1 MPDGLMPA
9 VTKSPGSDPF
19 IGESAM
25 HHDSRPRLGTHM
37 GLVIAGAVFVLGGAG
52 NVFAQAHPLF
62 SLSQEM
68 REPAIRSEDPLDA
81 ADRELLKEAG
91 QTVEPELAEVIRHRI
106 ARIDLAHLDALR
118 GALSGEREEPAPRLE
133 EPSAGEREGLAPRMA
148 EPEKSWGLRLNLF
161 DDAAFDLMDLDISA
175 TPRGFT
181 LSAAVKGSLFGTA
194 TLAVNGDVVSGL
206 VRVQRGIYTIRSVGG
221 GRVEI
226 RHVRP
231 PPPDLAPPE
240 PPLLTAGAPRAGF
253 AQKKA
258 AADEG
263 DAVVDLLIL
272 WSPAAR
278 EEAGGRQEIETIVD
292 HLVAVANRVYADS
305 GAHVRFNV
313 AHMQEIDVE
322 DDGRINLFWPLVG
335 RHYPLLDHGDIR
347 QTALRMRDVVGA
359 DLIHFLGSGAGCQG
373 RAQTPTSLD
382 NAHEAFIGIS
392 KQACVIN
399 GYDQVFA
406 HELGHNFGV
415 HHDRFVNRKDN
426 WPPKLRPYAHG
437 YVNQAMFQPDAPA
450 SARWSTLMAYTD
462 QCSALFQT
470 YNCTWLARLSDPTQ
484 THLGD
489 PMGIAGDVET
499 RTVQGPADARRAI
512 NDMRMVV
519 AGYKAPRANLAVTAS
534 LANQALAEG
543 QSVPLRIRLRNLG
556 RVDSGDISL
565 RVYRSAD
572 STASEDDS
580 LIRTVA
586 LAPLGAAEQAPTIEV
601 ESDAPAEPGT
611 YHYIAC
617 VDDALAAAPC
627 SALPV
632 TVGPTV
638 SVGAVTA
645 LEGQALA
652 FPVELS
658 VSLPTDMVVTYSIEG
673 DTAVRE
679 VDYRAPLHGELTIP
693 AGATRATVNVDTIDD
708 EVAEPNDTVRVVLA
722 GATPAAPDGAV
733 LSVTSQVAVGS
744 IQDDDGD
751 LNIPD
756 PALRQRLAAA
766 LGKAP
771 DEAIT
776 AEEMAT
782 LSEIELSVFRD
793 LTGIQFATGLRE
805 IHIGTVRDSLDL
817 SPLAHLPKLVSLTI
831 WSAGVRD
838 IRPLRHSTNLR
849 RLDLAGNQVDDLGP
863 LSELVDLR
871 ELVINDNRVSDLT
884 PLSAM
889 TKLRQL
895 EAERNDIST
904 MSGLENTSIEWLRLG
919 GNPIS
924 DVTPIAGLPL
934 IWLFMDG
941 TNVADLSPLRNTHTL
956 RIFEAANARL
966 RDVSAA
972 EGWPLCGTLRL
983 RGNAISDV
991 SPFAR
996 MPNLGSLDLSHNQV
1010 SDVTPLVGTDIWG
1023 LYLDFNPISDFSAL
1037 AEMKSLVVLSLRG
1050 TRMADIGAL
1059 SGLTRLK
1066 RLYLS
1071 GNGITDISVLAGLTS
1086 LTHLQ
1091 LADNRITDIA
1101 PLALLVRLSSL
1112 DISDNSIVDVSVLH
1126 SLPELYEVYL
1136 HGNPLTEAYL
1146 REQLAQLRER
1156 HVVVHHAIVLA
1167 TDASAK
1173 EGERLAVTARLTG
1186 VAAREIRLY
1195 WLMLLKAEDR
1205 LRGTTP
1211 RLRGRVELD
1220 IEPTAAAVDLDGT
1233 ESLYRVDVPAG
1244 SIEVTTFIAQPLDDM
1259 RKEPHEVL
1267 VLELE
1272 GAAYHLADGVSL
1284 PVRRFGWTNVWI
1296 SQSVGLIVDPEG
1308 PFHDV
1313 PLFPSAGGQ
1322 RQAFVRVVNGGRR
1335 SAAHVEAF
1343 AEDGAEASP
1352 ATLALQSGGAAH
1364 FNSSDLEDGNW
1375 GKGLGRGIGPGQGD
1389 WRLRLWGND
1398 LQVLSYIR
1406 TADGFL
1412 TSMHDMVPRGA
1423 DGRYRVPTFNPAS
1436 NWRQESRLRLANAGG
1451 EMAAIE
1457 IFGVDD
1463 AGARAGP
1470 VRLQLE
1476 GGIARTLT
1484 ARQLESGE
1492 GLDGALGEGGGK
1504 WRLVVG
1510 SDQPVFVVSLM
1521 ASESGHLTNLS
1532 TVPANKERRDGE
1544 TVHHVPLFLSAAD
1557 AAGRQ
1562 GFVRVVNKGAEPA
1575 SVRVRAHDG
1584 GGEYPTSLRVPGNGV
1599 AHFNSHDLE
1608 MGSADKGIDGVGS
1621 GNGNWRLELATSAD
1635 VDVLAYVRHEDG
1647 FLTNMHDLVAATATT
1662 GDGVYR
1668 YAVATF
1674 NPGSNRNQASSLLLA
1689 NSTAN
1694 AARVTIAGVDD
1705 RGLAQ
1710 GRIDVVVPGGRTVTL
1725 SAADLEFGGEGFDG
1739 RLGDGAGK
1747 WRLDVAS
1754 SGPLWVMNLLES
1766 ATGRLTNLSSVP
1778 AGPE

>member
-1 MPDGLMPA
+1 
-9 VTKSPGSDPF
+9 
-19 IGESAM
+19 M
-25 HHDSRPRLGTHM
+25 HHDRRPKLRTRA
-37 GLVIAGAVFVLGGAG
+37 GLVVAGAVFVLGGAG
-52 NVFAQAHPLF
+52 NAFAQAHPLF
-62 SLSQEM
+62 SLSQEV
-68 REPAIRSEDPLDA
+68 REPAIRSEDTLDA
-81 ADRELLKEAG
+81 AERELLKEAG
-91 QTVEPELAEVIRHRI
+91 QTVEPEPAEVIRHRI

-118 GALSGEREEPAPRLE
+118 GALSGEREGPAPR
-133 EPSAGEREGLAPRMA
+133 M
-148 EPEKSWGLRLNLF
+148 EKTGKSSDLRLNLF

-194 TLAVNGDVVSGL
+194 TLAVNGEVVSGL

-240 PPLLTAGAPRAGF
+240 PPLLTAGAPRAGL
-253 AQKKA
+253 AQKEA

-292 HLVAVANRVYADS
+292 HLVAVANRAYADS

-313 AHMQEIDVE
+313 AHMQEVDVE
-322 DDGRINLFWPLVG
+322 DDGRLNLYYPLVG
-335 RHYPLLDHGDIR
+335 RHHPHLDDRDIR
-347 QTALRMRDVVGA
+347 QTALRLRDVVGA
-359 DLIHFLGSGAGCQG
+359 DLIHFLGSGAGCRG
-373 RAQTPTSLD
+373 RAQAPTSLD
-382 NAHEAFIGIS
+382 HAHEAFIAVS

-399 GYDQVFA
+399 GYDQVFT

-415 HHDRFVNRKDN
+415 QHDRFMNQKEGWR
-426 WPPKLRPYAHG
+426 PKPRPYGHG
-437 YVNQAMFQPDAPA
+437 YVNQAMFLPDAPA
-450 SARWSTLMAYTD
+450 SAAWLTVMAYDD
-462 QCSALFQT
+462 QCATRFERR
-470 YNCTWLARLSDPTQ
+470 NCMWLARFSNPTQ

-489 PMGIAGDVET
+489 PLGAEGEVET

-512 NDMRMVV
+512 NEIRMVV
-519 AGYKAPRANLAVTAS
+519 AGYKAPRANLAVTAT
-534 LANQALAEG
+534 LANQALEEG

-565 RVYRSAD
+565 RVYRSVD

-580 LIRTVA
+580 LIRAVA

-627 SALPV
+627 SVLPV

-638 SVGAVTA
+638 SVGTVTA
-645 LEGQALA
+645 LEGQSLA

-658 VSLPTDMVVTYSIEG
+658 ASLPTDMVVTYSVEG
-673 DTAVRE
+673 DTAARE

-693 AGATRATVNVDTIDD
+693 AGATRATINVDTIDD
-708 EVAEPNDTVRVVLA
+708 DVAEPSDTVRVVLA

-744 IQDDDGD
+744 IQDDDGG

-756 PALRQRLAAA
+756 PALHQRLAAA

-771 DEAIT
+771 GEAIT

-782 LSEIELSVFRD
+782 LSEIKLSSFRD

-805 IHIGTVRDSLDL
+805 IHIGTVRDGLDP

-849 RLDLAGNQVDDLGP
+849 RLDLAWNQVDDLGP

-904 MSGLENTSIEWLRLG
+904 MSGLENTSIEWLRLE

-941 TNVADLSPLRNTHTL
+941 TNVADLSPLHNTHTL
-956 RIFEAANARL
+956 QVFEAANAGL

-996 MPNLGSLDLSHNQV
+996 MPRLRSLDLRHNQV
-1010 SDVTPLVGTDIWG
+1010 TDVTPLAGTALQG
-1023 LYLDFNPISDFSAL
+1023 LYLDFNPIRDFSAL
-1037 AEMKSLVVLSLRG
+1037 AEMKSLRVLSLRG
-1050 TRMADIGAL
+1050 TGIVDIGAL
-1059 SGLTRLK
+1059 SGLDSLRHLF
-1066 RLYLS
+1066 LD
-1071 GNGITDISVLAGLTS
+1071 GNGITDISALAGLT
-1086 LTHLQ
+1086 LLNHLR
-1091 LADNRITDIA
+1091 LAGNRITDIA
-1101 PLALLVRLSSL
+1101 PLAPLVRLSSL
-1112 DISDNSIVDVSVLH
+1112 DISDNSIVDLAVLH

-1136 HGNPLTEAYL
+1136 HDNPMTESYL
-1146 REQLAQLRER
+1146 REHLSRLRER
-1156 HVVVHHAIVLA
+1156 DVVVHHVIVLA

-1186 VAAREIRLY
+1186 VAAREIRRLY

-1205 LRGTTP
+1205 LRGITSRP
-1211 RLRGRVELD
+1211 RLRVELD
-1220 IEPTAAAVDLDGT
+1220 IEPTAAAVDLDDPG
-1233 ESLYRVDVPAG
+1233 SSYRVDVPAG
-1244 SIEVTTFIAQPLDDM
+1244 SIEVTTFVAQPLDDM

-1272 GAAYHLADGVSL
+1272 GASFDLPVGVSL
-1284 PVRRFGWTNVWI
+1284 PLPRGGGWINTRI

-1313 PLFPSAGGQ
+1313 PLFPSAGEQ
-1322 RQAFVRVVNGGRR
+1322 RQGFVRVVNGGRR
-1335 SAAHVEAF
+1335 SATHVEAF
-1343 AEDGAEASP
+1343 AEDGAETSP

-1364 FNSSDLEDGNW
+1364 FNSGDLEDGNW
-1375 GKGLGRGIGPGQGD
+1375 DKGLGRGIGPGQGD

-1398 LQVLSYIR
+1398 IQVLSYIR

-1412 TSMHDMVPRGA
+1412 TSMHDVVPRGA

-1451 EMAAIE
+1451 ETAAIE

-1463 AGARAGP
+1463 AGARAGL

-1476 GGIARTLT
+1476 GGMARTLT
-1484 ARQLESGE
+1484 ARQLESGD

-1532 TVPANKERRDGE
+1532 TVPANKERGDGE

-1575 SVRVRAHDG
+1575 TVRVRAYDES
-1584 GGEYPTSLRVPGNGV
+1584 GEYPTSLRVPGNGV
-1599 AHFNSHDLE
+1599 AHFNSNDLE
-1608 MGSADKGIDGVGS
+1608 MGNAEKGIDGVGS
-1621 GNGNWRLELATSAD
+1621 GSGDWRLELATGAD

-1647 FLTNMHDLVAATATT
+1647 FLTNMHDLVAPTATA
-1662 GDGVYR
+1662 GDGAHR

-1689 NSTAN
+1689 NSGAR
-1694 AARVTIAGVDD
+1694 AATVTIAGVDD

-1725 SAADLEFGGEGFDG
+1725 SAADLESGGEGFDG

-1778 AGPE
+1778 GGPD